1 MSPVMPEG
9 TVLGFDFG
17 SVRIGVAVGETLTG
31 LAHPLTLIASEPVVQ
46 RFEKIGALLAEWQ
59 PQQLV
64 VGLPTHLDG
73 VAHEM
78 TQRCRRFGHQL
89 HGRFNLPV
97 TWVDERLSSVEAERR
112 LQKAGQSV
120 RQTKRHVDAVAA
132 QILLQQWL
140 DQHAA
145 TNDKQAGGLHV

>member
-1 MSPVMPEG
+1 MPKG
-9 TVLGFDFG
+9 TVMAFDFG
-17 SVRIGVAVGETLTG
+17 TVRIGVAVGETITG
-31 LAHPLTLIASEPVVQ
+31 LAHPLTLVASEPLAQ

-59 PQQLV
+59 PNQIV

-73 VAHEM
+73 TEHEM
-78 TQRCRRFGHQL
+78 TQRCRRFGNQL

-97 TWVDERLSSVEAERR
+97 AWVDERLSSAEAEQR
-112 LQKAGQSV
+112 LQQAGKSARDAKAN
-120 RQTKRHVDAVAA
+120 VDAVAA

-145 TNDKQAGGLHV
+145 QPEHQAGGVHA